1 MKIANVGEMKLR
13 QSAIDKQYL
22 KKIVA
27 RCFLL
32 ACFQGIT
39 FFSPAQNP
47 DLKFTHLS
55 TEKGLS
61 QSVVQCIL
69 KDSKGLMWFGTRDG
83 LNKYDGNTFTIYK
96 HDPERKESISNNFIN
111 DILEDKQG
119 NLWIATKSGLNKFDR
134 KKNTFSGFNLGKK
147 T

>member
-1 MKIANVGEMKLR
+1 M
-13 QSAIDKQYL
+13 QYV

-27 RCFLL
+27 RCFMVVL
-32 ACFQGIT
+32 FQGIV
-39 FFSPAQNP
+39 FFALSQKQ

-83 LNKYDGNTFTIYK
+83 LNRYDGNTFTIYK
-96 HDPERKESISNNFIN
+96 YDPEKKESISNNFIN
-111 DILEDKQG
+111 DILEDTQG

-134 KKNTFSGFNLGKK
+134 KKNTFSHFNLGRNRCSYD
-147 T
+147 